1 MAPCLV
7 AFLLF
12 AGCSAALENKQATTV
27 SRKCSEDTDT
37 FLREINQDS
46 PKEYAV
52 LMYDAFGKM
61 GSNVKGGNANQPGL
75 LQQCRSAHGPVF
87 SGQYCQVFLRQETL
101 QYFVG
106 ICLPDSCG
114 EDDVKMLVLC
124 GKLKFGPNSLIPPLP
139 SILVND
145 STQEMIMTH
154 CLSNTIAPDASD
166 VTCLF
171 VCCAMV
177 AIPLAAT
184 LFTAMI
190 GWQRSREVRPTVES
204 ACLNASLNLYGTM
217 KINGSSNSDSASGS
231 SEENGNDSSKLSTV
245 CFPRS
250 GVLRCLDAFSLQ
262 TTSQGIFSTSSSVPG
277 GGYSSLNGIRVLSL
291 LWIICGHSA
300 QFPVIN
306 NLDNYKDWKKIVEH
320 NPLHVL
326 TISGPVFLAV
336 DTFLLLGGLLSA
348 RSLLGSINGAED
360 KLSPRLVATYLCRR
374 IRRIQPLHLFV
385 MCLTIGLISV
395 GHWGPYWF
403 PFIDAMMDCKTY
415 WWANLLLISNLLP
428 VHEICIPWTWYLSLD
443 FQCYATT
450 PLLVYFY
457 RLNRGVFL
465 IVAGGLL
472 LMTTVA
478 SAVITALLQLP
489 VFQPSTLTSENYV
502 LSYYVKPHTRYGP
515 FLIGI
520 LIGIYLTTK
529 KDHLLKQRW
538 QAALGWF
545 CCLSVMASLVGLAF
559 ILRETPAH
567 PSVSHALYQGL
578 HRQLWALAV
587 TWIILACEE
596 GYGGFIKSLLSLRF
610 WIPLSN
616 ISYAC
621 YLTHPV
627 FILLYIGLQET
638 PIHYTD
644 INFMY
649 LFLGHLL
656 LTLVASYVFTV
667 LVEKPYLLL
676 KLGNESKDSKDIL
689 GPRRGCDNR
698 KGGTNNLCAE
708 LNLSRNV
715 HSPRSN

>member
-1 MAPCLV
+1 
-7 AFLLF
+7 
-12 AGCSAALENKQATTV
+12 
-27 SRKCSEDTDT
+27 
-37 FLREINQDS
+37 
-46 PKEYAV
+46 
-52 LMYDAFGKM
+52 MYDAFGKM

-75 LQQCRSAHGPVF
+75 LQQCRSAHGTAF
-87 SGQYCQVFLRQETL
+87 SGQYCQVFLRQEKV

-106 ICLPDSCG
+106 ICVPDSCG
-114 EDDVKMLVLC
+114 EDDVQMLVLD
-124 GKLKFGPNSLIPPLP
+124 GRLQLGQNSLIPPLP
-139 SILVND
+139 PILVNH

-154 CLSNTIAPDASD
+154 CLSNTVAPDASD

-171 VCCAMV
+171 VCCVMV

-184 LFTAMI
+184 LFTAI
-190 GWQRSREVRPTVES
+190 IRWQKNREVKPTAES
-204 ACLNASLNLYGTM
+204 ACLNTDLNLYGTL
-217 KINGSSNSDSASGS
+217 KTNGCPSSDINSDTSEDNSNSKDMP
-231 SEENGNDSSKLSTV
+231 TPT
-245 CFPRS
+245 CFPQ
-250 GVLRCLDAFSLQ
+250 GCVQRCLQAFSLQ
-262 TTSQGIFSTSSSVPG
+262 TTSQGVFSTSSSITG

-306 NLDNYKDWKKIVEH
+306 NLDNYKDWKKTVES

-336 DTFLLLGGLLSA
+336 DTFLLIGGLLSA
-348 RSLLGSINGAED
+348 RSLLGSIDRAED
-360 KLSPRLVATYLCRR
+360 KLSPSLVAGYLFRR
-374 IRRIQPLHLFV
+374 IKRIQPLHLFI

-395 GHWGPYWF
+395 IQWGPYWF
-403 PFIDAMMDCKTY
+403 PFMDTMMDCKTY

-457 RLNRGVFL
+457 RLNRGVFVV
-465 IVAGGLL
+465 VAGGLL

-502 LSYYVKPHTRYGP
+502 LSYYVRPHTRYGP

-520 LIGIYLTTK
+520 LTGIYLTTK
-529 KDHLLKQRW
+529 KDQLLKQKW

-545 CCLSVMASLVGLAF
+545 CCLSVMATVVGLAY
-559 ILRETPAH
+559 ILRETPTH
-567 PSVSHALYQGL
+567 LSVPHALYQGL
-578 HRQLWALAV
+578 HRPLWALAV

-596 GYGGFIKSLLSLRF
+596 GYGGFIKTLLSLGF
-610 WIPLSN
+610 WVPLSN
-616 ISYAC
+616 ISFAC

-627 FILLYIGLQET
+627 FIILYIGLQET

-656 LTLVASYVFTV
+656 LTLVVSYVFTV

-676 KLGNESKDSKDIL
+676 KWSSK
-689 GPRRGCDNR
+689 
-698 KGGTNNLCAE
+698 
-708 LNLSRNV
+708 
-715 HSPRSN
+715 

>member
-1 MAPCLV
+1 MQSVLKMSLGWV

-12 AGCSAALENKQATTV
+12 AGCSVTVENTQAFTV
-27 SRKCSEDTDT
+27 SQRCMEDTST
-37 FLREINQDS
+37 FLWEINQDR

-52 LMYDAFGKM
+52 FMYDAFGKM
-61 GSNVKGGNANQPGL
+61 GSNVEGGNANQPGL
-75 LQQCRSAHGPVF
+75 LQQCRSAHGPTF
-87 SGQYCQVFLRQETL
+87 SGQYCQVFLRQGTV

-106 ICLPDSCG
+106 LCVPDSCG
-114 EDDVKMLVLC
+114 EEEVQMLVLY
-124 GKLKFGPNSLIPPLP
+124 GKLQFGQTSLIPPLP
-139 SILVND
+139 AILVNQ

-171 VCCAMV
+171 VCCVMV

-190 GWQRSREVRPTVES
+190 RWQRNREVSPTAES
-204 ACLNASLNLYGTM
+204 SCLNTGLNLYGTLM
-217 KINGSSNSDSASGS
+217 TNGSSSIEMNSSTL
-231 SEENGNDSSKLSTV
+231 EENSNNSTSHTPL

-250 GVLRCLDAFSLQ
+250 GVYRCLQVFSLQ
-262 TTSQGIFSTSSSVPG
+262 TSSQGVFSTSSSIPG
-277 GGYSSLNGIRVLSL
+277 GCYSSLNGIRVLSL

-306 NLDNYKDWKKIVEH
+306 NLDNYKNWKNTVESS
-320 NPLHVL
+320 PLYVL

-336 DTFLLLGGLLSA
+336 DSFLLLGGLLSA
-348 RSLLGSINGAED
+348 RSLLGSIDRAED
-360 KLSPRLVATYLCRR
+360 KLSPSLVVNYLLKR
-374 IRRIQPLHLFV
+374 IKRIQPLHLFI
-385 MCLTIGLISV
+385 MCLTIGLISLV
-395 GHWGPYWF
+395 QWGPYWF
-403 PFIDAMMDCKTY
+403 PFIDTVMDCKTY

-457 RLNRGVFL
+457 RLNRGVFAV
-465 IVAGGLL
+465 VAGGLL
-472 LMTTVA
+472 LMTTVT

-502 LSYYVKPHTRYGP
+502 LYYYVKPYTRYGP
-515 FLIGI
+515 FLIGV
-520 LIGIYLTTK
+520 LTGIYLTTK
-529 KDHLLKQRW
+529 KDQLLKQKW

-545 CCLSVMASLVGLAF
+545 CCLSLMAVLVGLAF
-559 ILRETPAH
+559 ILRETPAY
-567 PSVSHALYQGL
+567 PSVPHALYQGL
-578 HRQLWALAV
+578 HRPLWALAV

-596 GYGGFIKSLLSLRF
+596 GYGGFIKSLLSLGL
-610 WIPLSN
+610 WVPLSN
-616 ISYAC
+616 ISFAC

-627 FILLYIGLQET
+627 FIILYIGLQET

-649 LFLGHLL
+649 LFLGHLV
-656 LTLVASYVFTV
+656 LTLVVSYVFTV

-676 KLGNESKDSKDIL
+676 KWSS
-689 GPRRGCDNR
+689 
-698 KGGTNNLCAE
+698 T
-708 LNLSRNV
+708 
-715 HSPRSN
+715 

>member
-27 SRKCSEDTDT
+27 SQKCSEDTDT
-37 FLREINQDS
+37 FLWEINQDS

-75 LQQCRSAHGPVF
+75 LQQCRSAHSPAF
-87 SGQYCQVFLRQETL
+87 SGQYCQVFLRQETV

-114 EDDVKMLVLC
+114 EEDVQMLVLS
-124 GKLKFGPNSLIPPLP
+124 GKLEFGQNSLIPPSP
-139 SILVND
+139 SILVNG

-154 CLSNTIAPDASD
+154 CLSNTVAPDASD

-190 GWQRSREVRPTVES
+190 RWQRNREVRPTVES
-204 ACLNASLNLYGTM
+204 ACLNTGLNLYGTI
-217 KINGSSNSDSASGS
+217 KINGSSNSNINSGS
-231 SEENGNDSSKLSTV
+231 SEENGNDGSEHTPV
-245 CFPRS
+245 GFPGS
-250 GVLRCLDAFSLQ
+250 GVRRCLDAFSLQ
-262 TTSQGIFSTSSSVPG
+262 TTSQGIFSTSSSIPG

-306 NLDNYKDWKKIVEH
+306 NLDNYKDWKKTVEH

-348 RSLLGSINGAED
+348 RSLLGSINRAED
-360 KLSPRLVATYLCRR
+360 KLSPSLVVSYLCRR

-395 GHWGPYWF
+395 VHWGPYWF
-403 PFIDAMMDCKTY
+403 PFMDTMMDCKTY

-465 IVAGGLL
+465 MVAGALL

-502 LSYYVKPHTRYGP
+502 LSYYVRPHTRYGP

-529 KDHLLKQRW
+529 KDQLLKQKW

-596 GYGGFIKSLLSLRF
+596 GYGGFIKSLLSLGF

-616 ISYAC
+616 ISFAC

-627 FILLYIGLQET
+627 FIILYIGLQET

-676 KLGNESKDSKDIL
+676 KWGSTSF
-689 GPRRGCDNR
+689 
-698 KGGTNNLCAE
+698 
-708 LNLSRNV
+708 
-715 HSPRSN
+715 

>member
-1 MAPCLV
+1 MAPGWVVL
-7 AFLLF
+7 LLF
-12 AGCSAALENKQATTV
+12 AGCSVALDNKQAFTV
-27 SRKCSEDTDT
+27 SQKCSEDTNT
-37 FLREINQDS
+37 FLWEINQDR

-52 LMYDAFGKM
+52 VMYDAFGKM

-75 LQQCRSAHGPVF
+75 LQQCRSARGPAF
-87 SGQYCQVFLRQETL
+87 SGQYCQVFLRQETV

-106 ICLPDSCG
+106 ICVPDSCG
-114 EDDVKMLVLC
+114 EDDVQMLVLC
-124 GKLKFGPNSLIPPLP
+124 GRLQFGQNSFIPPLP
-139 SILVND
+139 PILVNN

-154 CLSNTIAPDASD
+154 CLSNSITPDASD

-171 VCCAMV
+171 VCCVMV

-184 LFTAMI
+184 LFTAI
-190 GWQRSREVRPTVES
+190 LRWQRNREVRPTAES
-204 ACLNASLNLYGTM
+204 ACLNTGLNLYGTL
-217 KINGSSNSDSASGS
+217 KTNGSSSSDINSGTSEDNSNNS
-231 SEENGNDSSKLSTV
+231 SRPTPL

-250 GVLRCLDAFSLQ
+250 CVHRCLQAFSLQ
-262 TTSQGIFSTSSSVPG
+262 TTSQGVFSTSSSIPG

-306 NLDNYKDWKKIVEH
+306 NLDNYKDWKKTVES

-348 RSLLGSINGAED
+348 RSLLGSIDRAED
-360 KLSPRLVATYLCRR
+360 KLSPSLVASYLFRR
-374 IRRIQPLHLFV
+374 IKRIQPLHLFI
-385 MCLTIGLISV
+385 MCLTIGLISLV
-395 GHWGPYWF
+395 QWGPYWF
-403 PFIDAMMDCKTY
+403 PFIDTMMDCKTY
-415 WWANLLLISNLLP
+415 WWANLLLTSNLLP

-457 RLNRGVFL
+457 RLNRFVFVV
-465 IVAGGLL
+465 VAGGLL

-478 SAVITALLQLP
+478 SAVITALLHLP

-502 LSYYVKPHTRYGP
+502 LSYYVRPHTRYGP

-520 LIGIYLTTK
+520 LTGIYLTTK
-529 KDHLLKQRW
+529 KDQLLKQKW

-545 CCLSVMASLVGLAF
+545 CCLSLMASVVGLAY
-559 ILRETPAH
+559 ILGETPTH
-567 PSVSHALYQGL
+567 PSVPHALYQGL
-578 HRQLWALAV
+578 HRPLWALAV

-596 GYGGFIKSLLSLRF
+596 GYGGFIKRLLSLGF
-610 WIPLSN
+610 WVPLSN
-616 ISYAC
+616 ISFAC
-621 YLTHPV
+621 YLTHPL
-627 FILLYIGLQET
+627 FIILYIGLQET

-656 LTLVASYVFTV
+656 LTLVVSYVFTV

-676 KLGNESKDSKDIL
+676 KWSS
-689 GPRRGCDNR
+689 
-698 KGGTNNLCAE
+698 T
-708 LNLSRNV
+708 
-715 HSPRSN
+715 